1 MPGHMK
7 PMKDLK
13 SDLTREC
20 IYEAEYQFKGALC
33 GFGENSQDLNF
44 NEGPTQTQKLNF
56 FP

>member
-1 MPGHMK
+1 MPSHMK

-13 SDLTREC
+13 SDLAREC

-33 GFGENSQDLNF
+33 GFGEDIQDLNF
-44 NEGPTQTQKLNF
+44 NEGITQTQKYKC